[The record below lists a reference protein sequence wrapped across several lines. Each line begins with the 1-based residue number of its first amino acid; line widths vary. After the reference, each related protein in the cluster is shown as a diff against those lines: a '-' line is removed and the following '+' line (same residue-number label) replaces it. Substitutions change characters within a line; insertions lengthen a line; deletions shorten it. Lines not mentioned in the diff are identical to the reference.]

1 MYSNG
6 SAAVTISWLFSK
18 ITVKTVD
25 PPLLVYTSCIII
37 KWLSDRSFQP
47 RYSLAVP
54 QIDHDGSE
62 YNLRLPGCSRSDKNQ
77 EPHVFCVVGNRDKT
91 LFVAVTSSI
100 FYVYLAHPQ
109 LLLCSFRRS
118 EEDVRKK
125 GEYRKVYWR
134 HDSSAICFTTS
145 KNCLLL
151 YRLDISSDKQSF
163 NFTEPREEHLRRTS
177 QELFIHE
184 KRPKTA
190 AYLSVVARLDSPATC
205 IVPFRD
211 DLFVCLQ
218 DGWLHR
224 ISWGGVVDKNFSF
237 HLFDV
242 PFAVDQ
248 LQSKTEYVQE
258 SGTHVVDMAYAPLI
272 GGFCIVLSNGTA
284 ALLTSH
290 SSRFLPKELLGIW
303 AAQLT
308 DAVCTAANHKYRL
321 VVCGCRNGDIAAFH
335 LDDINGSLAHTFRVS
350 LQVKN
355 GPELLNRMGQVQ
367 HVECYAQGTA
377 LAAVWSPL
385 LYDSGYASN
394 SNTVPIVAIF
404 SSFGAQLWCSL
415 ESPSD
420 RNIYVASSCHWI
432 DWGPEGF
439 SLWLATDT
447 GLCVLP
453 IAHSVNSSG
462 VESTDRIIF
471 LSSNHI
477 YLSAAKEREQN
488 VNAPHS
494 IWHVLSPPNNYLS
507 FNWPIRLVE
516 MDDHGQWLVVAGARG
531 FIHYNLM
538 ARKWRMFGNESQERD
553 MLVTGGMT
561 IWGGYVVIACYDID
575 RSKEE
580 LRFYPLE
587 NQLNNQFCMRHS
599 INSRI
604 LLLSRRQNKLIT
616 FDVDS
621 CIFIFTLFLEK
632 NSKNEQP
639 VIRIDRCAEIRV
651 QDIVPHAACVLSV
664 EPASLNHDSQIKFC
678 DGVDTVFINV
688 CGRLIMLNPVKHD
701 NIGSDS
707 SDDDGA
713 SFQLS
718 RPMLIASYVEKIWH
732 DAADEVDNMFYHKP
746 HLTHALW
753 LNCGAKGMKVWMPL
767 FTARQTSDTNYNSCH
782 SFISKRIMLPFELG
796 IAPLV
801 ICSRDCLAVG
811 VESCPTYSDEK
822 ESMRHLP
829 IYNLHRKSEVFLHHL
844 LRQLL
849 KRNLGVYALEIAAT
863 CNQLPYFGH
872 VLELLLHNVLEEEAT
887 SSEPIPDP
895 LLPRVVAFIQEF
907 PNYLQTIAH
916 CARKTELAL
925 WPALFSVTGH
935 PRELFEKCISDGQLE
950 TAVSFLIILQNT
962 ENSSASQEHATVLL
976 EEALSKRQ
984 WLTARDIV
992 RFLRAIDP
1000 SDIDDP
1006 SRTPP
1011 CQKPHRNVVSVVS
1024 RIPTRVSTNGS
1035 EEADSFVF
1043 GSYNAPGMIKKPRS
1057 SQQDSGC
1064 TSGRKNSAGKKVLK
1078 IGSFDAPLSPG
1089 SVSGSTS
1096 TYLDDVLDQHAVH
1109 LLEDCSIQ
1117 DLGAFAAYMDFNLIS
1132 WLRIQRHSIARISD
1146 FPLAL
1151 MRLHAQFKWPYPLV
1165 SQSIVEQLTKRIEGI
1180 KISPSLDSLQSLSTT
1195 NSNASSSIEE
1205 HQQITSVASAVSNSI
1220 FINDKQDRK
1229 ELSPVCRQ
1237 SALSV
1242 VSLESRSNSCSDWEG
1257 FEKICG
1263 EVAARGSQE
1272 SELELKYMLDVMY
1285 EAGCASWTLLLCL
1298 LRRDVSF
1305 LSKHFSQK
1313 FLQSCGPD
1321 TVDELH
1327 KGLEQLQNWA
1337 SISCFGY
1344 RALIDAYTRHL
1355 LVIGSK
1361 SGEHAVTEASSVAP
1375 GYCSSSLLS
1384 TSSSHAEMNGISE
1397 LGGEVLPVIE
1407 RKISPA
1413 VGRSSISGSHKER
1426 NGIIRK
1432 INSVPS
1438 NQLSTAAAR
1447 NLIKT
1452 TFTPPREN
1460 GEIGDGYVDMDSCTV
1475 VSDAAVVGREQCN
1488 LM

>member
-1 MYSNG
+1 
-6 SAAVTISWLFSK
+6 
-18 ITVKTVD
+18 
-25 PPLLVYTSCIII
+25 
-37 KWLSDRSFQP
+37 
-47 RYSLAVP
+47 
-54 QIDHDGSE
+54 DGSE
-62 YNLRLPGCSRSDKNQ
+62 HNLRLPGCSKSDKNQ
-77 EPHVFCVVGNRDKT
+77 ELHVFCVVGNRDKT

-100 FYVYLAHPQ
+100 LYIYLAHPQ

-118 EEDVRKK
+118 EEDVKKK

-134 HDSSAICFTTS
+134 HDSSAICLTTS

-151 YRLDISSDKQSF
+151 YRLEISSDKQSF
-163 NFTEPREEHLRRTS
+163 NLTEPREEHLRRTS

-184 KRPKTA
+184 KRPKVA
-190 AYLSVVARLDSPATC
+190 AYLSVVARLESPATC

-224 ISWGGVVDKNFSF
+224 ISWEGVVDKTSSF
-237 HLFDV
+237 HLLDV
-242 PFAVDQ
+242 PFSVDQ
-248 LQSKTEYVQE
+248 LQSKTEHVQE
-258 SGTHVVDMAYAPLI
+258 LGVHVVDMAYAPLI

-284 ALLTSH
+284 ALLTSP

-303 AAQLT
+303 AVQLN
-308 DAVCTAANHKYRL
+308 DAVCAAANHKYRL
-321 VVCGCRNGDIAAFH
+321 VVYGCKNGDIAAFH
-335 LDDINGSLAHTFRVS
+335 LDDANGSLTHTFRVS

-355 GPELLNRMGQVQ
+355 GPELLNRVNRVR

-385 LYDSGYASN
+385 LCDAGNAN
-394 SNTVPIVAIF
+394 SSSTVPIVAIF

-415 ESPSD
+415 ESSST
-420 RNIYVASSCHWI
+420 RTLCVANSCQWV

-439 SLWLATDT
+439 SLWLATDA
-447 GLCVLP
+447 GLHILP
-453 IAHSVNSSG
+453 IAHSANSSG
-462 VESTDRIIF
+462 VESTDKIIF
-471 LSSNHI
+471 LSSSHI
-477 YLSAAKEREQN
+477 YLSAAKEREQS
-488 VNAPHS
+488 VNAPQS
-494 IWHVLSPPNNYLS
+494 IWHVLSVPNNYLS

-538 ARKWRMFGNESQERD
+538 TRKWRMFGNESQERD

-561 IWGGYVVIACYDID
+561 VWGGYVVIACYDID

-587 NQLNNQFCMRHS
+587 NQLNNQFCIRHPV
-599 INSRI
+599 NSRI
-604 LLLSRRQNKLIT
+604 LLLSRRRNKLIT

-621 CIFIFTLFLEK
+621 CIFIFALFLEK
-632 NSKNEQP
+632 NPKNEQL

-664 EPASLNHDSQIKFC
+664 EPASLNYESH
-678 DGVDTVFINV
+678 TVFMNV
-688 CGRLIMLNPVKHD
+688 CGRLIMFNPVKPD
-701 NIGSDS
+701 SIAGDS
-707 SDDDGA
+707 SDDDGT

-718 RPMLIASYVEKIWH
+718 RPMLIASYVEQIWH
-732 DAADEVDNMFYHKP
+732 DATDETDNIFDHKP

-753 LNCGAKGMKVWMPL
+753 LNCGAEGMKVWLPL
-767 FTARQTSDTNYNSCH
+767 FTARETSDTKYSSCH

-811 VESCPTYSDEK
+811 VESYPTYSDEK
-822 ESMRHLP
+822 ELTRHLP

-863 CNQLPYFGH
+863 CNRLPYFGH

-925 WPALFSVTGH
+925 WPALFTVTGH

-950 TAVSFLIILQNT
+950 TAVSFLIILQNM
-962 ENSSASQEHATVLL
+962 ESSSASQEHATVLL

-1006 SRTPP
+1006 PRTPP
-1011 CQKPHRNVVSVVS
+1011 YQKPHRNVGNVVS
-1024 RIPTRVSTNGS
+1024 RIPTCMSTDDS
-1035 EEADSFVF
+1035 EETDSFVF
-1043 GSYNAPGMIKKPRS
+1043 GSYTGPGMIKRPRP

-1064 TSGRKNSAGKKVLK
+1064 SSPSGRKESTGKKILK
-1078 IGSFDAPLSPG
+1078 KVSFDAPISPG
-1089 SVSGSTS
+1089 SANGSMS

-1117 DLGAFAAYMDFNLIS
+1117 DLGAFAAYLDFNLVS
-1132 WLRIQRHSIARISD
+1132 WLRIQRHTIARISD

-1180 KISPSLDSLQSLSTT
+1180 KISPSTASLDSLQSLSTA
-1195 NSNASSSIEE
+1195 NSNASLSTGEK
-1205 HQQITSVASAVSNSI
+1205 QRNTSVISACSNSVCV
-1220 FINDKQDRK
+1220 DDGEGRK
-1229 ELSPVCRQ
+1229 DLPALYSQSMLSTV
-1237 SALSV
+1237 SA
-1242 VSLESRSNSCSDWEG
+1242 ESHSNSCSDWEG

-1263 EVAARGSQE
+1263 EIAARGSQE
-1272 SELELKYMLDVMY
+1272 SELELKYMLDIMY
-1285 EAGCASWTLLLCL
+1285 EAGCVSWTLLLCL

-1305 LSKHFSQK
+1305 LSKHFSHK
-1313 FLQSCGPD
+1313 FVQSCGPD
-1321 TVDELH
+1321 IVNELH
-1327 KGLEQLQNWA
+1327 TGLEQLQNWA
-1337 SISCFGY
+1337 SINCFGY
-1344 RALIDAYTRHL
+1344 RALIDAYKRHL
-1355 LVIGSK
+1355 LVIGDR
-1361 SGEHAVTEASSVAP
+1361 SGERVVTKASSVAP
-1375 GYCSSSLLS
+1375 GYCSNSLVS
-1384 TSSSHAEMNGISE
+1384 TISSHVGMNGISVLE
-1397 LGGEVLPVIE
+1397 GEIVPVT
-1407 RKISPA
+1407 KQKLSPTL
-1413 VGRSSISGSHKER
+1413 VCSSISDVHAER
-1426 NGIIRK
+1426 NGIVRK
-1432 INSVPS
+1432 VVSMPIQ
-1438 NQLSTAAAR
+1438 QLPTAAAM
-1447 NLIKT
+1447 NLVKT

-1460 GEIGDGYVDMDSCTV
+1460 GEIGDSYVDTDNCSV
-1475 VSDAAVVGREQCN
+1475 VSDATIVGREQCN

>member
-1 MYSNG
+1 MF
-6 SAAVTISWLFSK
+6 L
-18 ITVKTVD
+18 
-25 PPLLVYTSCIII
+25 P
-37 KWLSDRSFQP
+37 
-47 RYSLAVP
+47 
-54 QIDHDGSE
+54 DGSE
-62 YNLRLPGCSRSDKNQ
+62 HNLRLPGCSRNDNQ
-77 EPHVFCVVGNRDKT
+77 DLHVFCVVGNRDKT

-118 EEDVRKK
+118 EEDVRER

-145 KNCLLL
+145 KNFLLL
-151 YRLDISSDKQSF
+151 YRLDVSSDKQSF
-163 NFTEPREEHLRRTS
+163 NLTEPREEHLRRTS

-184 KRPKTA
+184 KKPKTA
-190 AYLSVVARLDSPATC
+190 AYLSVVARLDSSATC

-248 LQSKTEYVQE
+248 LQSKTEHVQE
-258 SGTHVVDMAYAPLI
+258 LGTHVVDMAYAPLI
-272 GGFCIVLSNGTA
+272 GGFCVVLSNGTA
-284 ALLTSH
+284 ALLTSP

-303 AAQLT
+303 AVQLS

-321 VVCGCRNGDIAAFH
+321 VVYGCKNGDIAAFH
-335 LDDINGSLAHTFRVS
+335 LDDVNGSLTHTFRVS

-355 GPELLNRMGQVQ
+355 GPELLNRMGQVR

-377 LAAVWSPL
+377 LVAIWSPL
-385 LYDSGYASN
+385 LCDSGYASS

-404 SSFGAQLWCSL
+404 SSFGTQLWCSL
-415 ESPSD
+415 ESSSD
-420 RNIYVASSCHWI
+420 RSICAAGSCHWI

-447 GLCVLP
+447 GLRVLP

-471 LSSNHI
+471 LSSSHI
-477 YLSAAKEREQN
+477 YLGAAKEREQS

-494 IWHVLSPPNNYLS
+494 IWHVLSVPNNYLS

-538 ARKWRMFGNESQERD
+538 TRKWRMFGNESQEKD

-587 NQLNNQFCMRHS
+587 NQLNNQFCIRHS
-599 INSRI
+599 VNSRM
-604 LLLSRRQNKLIT
+604 LLLNRRQNKLIT

-632 NSKNEQP
+632 NSKNVQS
-639 VIRIDRCAEIRV
+639 VIQIDRCAEIRV

-688 CGRLIMLNPVKHD
+688 CGRLIMLNPVKRD
-701 NIGSDS
+701 NVGSDS

-718 RPMLIASYVEKIWH
+718 RPMLIASYVEQIWH
-732 DAADEVDNMFYHKP
+732 DAADEADYHKP

-767 FTARQTSDTNYNSCH
+767 FTVRQTNDTNYNSCH
-782 SFISKRIMLPFELG
+782 SFISKRIMLPFELD

-863 CNQLPYFGH
+863 CNRLPYFGH

-925 WPALFSVTGH
+925 WPALFAVTGH

-950 TAVSFLIILQNT
+950 NAVSFLIILQNM
-962 ENSSASQEHATVLL
+962 ESSAASQEHATVLL

-1011 CQKPHRNVVSVVS
+1011 CQKPHRNVVNVVS
-1024 RIPTRVSTNGS
+1024 RIPTRMSTNDS
-1035 EEADSFVF
+1035 EETDSFVF
-1043 GSYNAPGMIKKPRS
+1043 GSYTGPGMIKRPRP
-1057 SQQDSGC
+1057 SQQDGGC
-1064 TSGRKNSAGKKVLK
+1064 SSPSGRKDSAGKKASK
-1078 IGSFDAPLSPG
+1078 TGSFDAPLSPRN
-1089 SVSGSTS
+1089 VSASMT

-1117 DLGAFAAYMDFNLIS
+1117 DLGAFAAYFDFNLVS
-1132 WLRIQRHSIARISD
+1132 WLRIQRHSIARIND

-1165 SQSIVEQLTKRIEGI
+1165 SQSIVEQLTKKIEGI
-1180 KISPSLDSLQSLSTT
+1180 KISPSAASLASLQSLSTA
-1195 NSNASSSIEE
+1195 NSNASLNTEE
-1205 HQQITSVASAVSNSI
+1205 QHRSASVASADSNSVSI
-1220 FINDKQDRK
+1220 DDKEDRK
-1229 ELSPVCRQ
+1229 EPLSMCRQ
-1237 SALSV
+1237 SMLSMA
-1242 VSLESRSNSCSDWEG
+1242 SAESRSNSCSDWEG

-1285 EAGCASWTLLLCL
+1285 EAGYASWTLLLCL
-1298 LRRDVSF
+1298 LRRDLSF
-1305 LSKHFSQK
+1305 LSKHFSK
-1313 FLQSCGPD
+1313 SFVQSCGPD
-1321 TVDELH
+1321 TMNELH

-1337 SISCFGY
+1337 SVSCFGY
-1344 RALIDAYTRHL
+1344 RTLIDAYKRHL
-1355 LVIGSK
+1355 LVIGERSV
-1361 SGEHAVTEASSVAP
+1361 EHVVAKASSVVP
-1375 GYCSSSLLS
+1375 DYCSSRLS
-1384 TSSSHAEMNGISE
+1384 SINNSHAGMNGISE
-1397 LGGEVLPVIE
+1397 LGGEIFPIIE
-1407 RKISPA
+1407 QKISPT
-1413 VGRSSISGSHKER
+1413 SGCSFVPDGHIEP
-1426 NGIIRK
+1426 NGIIQK
-1432 INSVPS
+1432 INSVPPH
-1438 NQLSTAAAR
+1438 QLPTAAAM

-1460 GEIGDGYVDMDSCTV
+1460 GEISNGYVDIDSCSV
-1475 VSDAAVVGREQCN
+1475 VSDTTIVGREQCN

>member
-1 MYSNG
+1 MF
-6 SAAVTISWLFSK
+6 L
-18 ITVKTVD
+18 
-25 PPLLVYTSCIII
+25 P
-37 KWLSDRSFQP
+37 
-47 RYSLAVP
+47 
-54 QIDHDGSE
+54 DGSE
-62 YNLRLPGCSRSDKNQ
+62 HNLRLPGCSKSDKNQ

-91 LFVAVTSSI
+91 LFVVVTSSI
-100 FYVYLAHPQ
+100 FYIYLANPQ
-109 LLLCSFRRS
+109 LLLCLFKRS
-118 EEDVRKK
+118 DDDVKEK

-151 YRLDISSDKQSF
+151 YRLEISSDKQSF
-163 NFTEPREEHLRRTS
+163 NLTEPREEHLRRTS

-184 KRPKTA
+184 KRPTTA
-190 AYLSVVARLDSPATC
+190 AYLSVVARLNSPATC

-224 ISWGGVVDKNFSF
+224 ISWEGVVDKNFSF
-237 HLFDV
+237 HLLDV

-248 LQSKTEYVQE
+248 LQSKTEHVQE
-258 SGTHVVDMAYAPLI
+258 LSVHVTDMAYAPLI

-284 ALLTSH
+284 ALLTSP

-303 AAQLT
+303 AVQLN

-321 VVCGCRNGDIAAFH
+321 VVYGCKNGDIAAFH
-335 LDDINGSLAHTFRVS
+335 LDDTNGSLINTFRVT

-355 GPELLNRMGQVQ
+355 GPELLNRMDQVR

-377 LAAVWSPL
+377 LAAIWSPL
-385 LYDSGYASN
+385 LCDGGHASS

-415 ESPSD
+415 ESSSD
-420 RNIYVASSCHWI
+420 RSICAASCHWV

-439 SLWLATDT
+439 SLWLATDA
-447 GLCVLP
+447 GLHILP
-453 IAHSVNSSG
+453 IAHSVNSNG
-462 VESTDRIIF
+462 VESTDRIMF
-471 LSSNHI
+471 LSSSRI
-477 YLSAAKEREQN
+477 YLSAAKEREQS

-494 IWHVLSPPNNYLS
+494 IWHVLSVPNNYLS

-516 MDDHGQWLVVAGARG
+516 MDDHGQWLVAAGSRG
-531 FIHYNLM
+531 FLHYNLIT
-538 ARKWRMFGNESQERD
+538 RKWRMFGNESQERD

-561 IWGGYVVIACYDID
+561 IWEGYVVVACYDID

-587 NQLNNQFCMRHS
+587 NQLNNQFCIRHA
-599 INSRI
+599 IRSRM

-632 NSKNEQP
+632 NVKNEQSL
-639 VIRIDRCAEIRV
+639 IRLERCAEIRV

-664 EPASLNHDSQIKFC
+664 EPASLNHESEIKFC

-688 CGRLIMLNPVKHD
+688 CGRLIMLNPVKRD
-701 NIGSDS
+701 SIASDS
-707 SDDDGA
+707 SDDDGS

-718 RPMLIASYVEKIWH
+718 RPMLIASYVEQIWY
-732 DAADEVDNMFYHKP
+732 DAADEVDNIFYLKP

-767 FTARQTSDTNYNSCH
+767 FAARQTSDTKYDSCH

-811 VESCPTYSDEK
+811 VESCPTYSDQK
-822 ESMRHLP
+822 ESMKHLP

-925 WPALFSVTGH
+925 WPALFTVTGH

-950 TAVSFLIILQNT
+950 TAVSFLIILQNM
-962 ENSSASQEHATVLL
+962 ESSSASQEHATVLL

-992 RFLRAIDP
+992 RFLRAIDL
-1000 SDIDDP
+1000 SDVDDP
-1006 SRTPP
+1006 LRTPP
-1011 CQKPHRNVVSVVS
+1011 CQKSHRNVGNVVS
-1024 RIPTRVSTNGS
+1024 RIPTCMSTDDS
-1035 EEADSFVF
+1035 DETDSFVF
-1043 GSYNAPGMIKKPRS
+1043 GSYTGPGMIKRS
-1057 SQQDSGC
+1057 RPSQQDGACISP
-1064 TSGRKNSAGKKVLK
+1064 SGRKDSSGKKVSK
-1078 IGSFDAPLSPG
+1078 IGSFDVSLSPINVNG
-1089 SVSGSTS
+1089 SMS

-1117 DLGAFAAYMDFNLIS
+1117 DLGAFAAYLDFNLVS
-1132 WLRIQRHSIARISD
+1132 WLRVQRHSRARITD

-1165 SQSIVEQLTKRIEGI
+1165 SQSIVEQLTKQIEGI
-1180 KISPSLDSLQSLSTT
+1180 KISSSTTSLDSLQSLSTA
-1195 NSNASSSIEE
+1195 NSNASLNMEE
-1205 HQQITSVASAVSNSI
+1205 QQRTTSVVSVDLNSV
-1220 FINDKQDRK
+1220 FVDDKEDRK
-1229 ELSPVCRQ
+1229 EPPPVHRQ
-1237 SALSV
+1237 STLST
-1242 VSLESRSNSCSDWEG
+1242 VSAESCSNSCSDWEG

-1313 FLQSCGPD
+1313 FVQNCSPD
-1321 TVDELH
+1321 TMNELH

-1337 SISCFGY
+1337 SINCFGY
-1344 RALIDAYTRHL
+1344 RTLIDAYKRHL
-1355 LVIGSK
+1355 TAIGDR
-1361 SGEHAVTEASSVAP
+1361 SGDHVVTKVSSVAS
-1375 GYCSSSLLS
+1375 GYCSSNLLS
-1384 TSSSHAEMNGISE
+1384 TISSQVEINGNS
-1397 LGGEVLPVIE
+1397 VLLATE
-1407 RKISPA
+1407 QKISPTSIC
-1413 VGRSSISGSHKER
+1413 SSTSDDHTISER

-1432 INSVPS
+1432 INSMPTQ
-1438 NQLSTAAAR
+1438 QLSTTAAM
-1447 NLIKT
+1447 NLVKT

-1460 GEIGDGYVDMDSCTV
+1460 GEIGDGYVDIDNCSV
-1475 VSDAAVVGREQCN
+1475 VSDTAVVGHEQCN

>member
-1 MYSNG
+1 LINSR
-6 SAAVTISWLFSK
+6 K
-18 ITVKTVD
+18 
-25 PPLLVYTSCIII
+25 SC
-37 KWLSDRSFQP
+37 
-47 RYSLAVP
+47 A
-54 QIDHDGSE
+54 
-62 YNLRLPGCSRSDKNQ
+62 
-77 EPHVFCVVGNRDKT
+77 
-91 LFVAVTSSI
+91 
-100 FYVYLAHPQ
+100 
-109 LLLCSFRRS
+109 
-118 EEDVRKK
+118 
-125 GEYRKVYWR
+125 
-134 HDSSAICFTTS
+134 
-145 KNCLLL
+145 
-151 YRLDISSDKQSF
+151 
-163 NFTEPREEHLRRTS
+163 
-177 QELFIHE
+177 
-184 KRPKTA
+184 
-190 AYLSVVARLDSPATC
+190 
-205 IVPFRD
+205 
-211 DLFVCLQ
+211 
-218 DGWLHR
+218 
-224 ISWGGVVDKNFSF
+224 
-237 HLFDV
+237 
-242 PFAVDQ
+242 
-248 LQSKTEYVQE
+248 
-258 SGTHVVDMAYAPLI
+258 
-272 GGFCIVLSNGTA
+272 
-284 ALLTSH
+284 
-290 SSRFLPKELLGIW
+290 
-303 AAQLT
+303 
-308 DAVCTAANHKYRL
+308 
-321 VVCGCRNGDIAAFH
+321 
-335 LDDINGSLAHTFRVS
+335 
-350 LQVKN
+350 
-355 GPELLNRMGQVQ
+355 
-367 HVECYAQGTA
+367 
-377 LAAVWSPL
+377 
-385 LYDSGYASN
+385 
-394 SNTVPIVAIF
+394 
-404 SSFGAQLWCSL
+404 
-415 ESPSD
+415 
-420 RNIYVASSCHWI
+420 ASSGHWI

-439 SLWLATDT
+439 SLWLATDA
-447 GLCVLP
+447 GLRILP

-471 LSSNHI
+471 LSSSHI
-477 YLSAAKEREQN
+477 YLSAAKEREQS

-494 IWHVLSPPNNYLS
+494 IWHVLSVPNNYLS

-516 MDDHGQWLVVAGARG
+516 MDDQGQWLVVAGARG

-538 ARKWRMFGNESQERD
+538 TRKWRMFGNESQVKWESIRVIIGEIQERD

-561 IWGGYVVIACYDID
+561 IWGGYVAIACYDID

-587 NQLNNQFCMRHS
+587 NQLNNQFCIRHS
-599 INSRI
+599 VNARM

-621 CIFIFTLFLEK
+621 CIFIFTLFLDK
-632 NSKNEQP
+632 NPKNEQP
-639 VIRIDRCAEIRV
+639 MIRIERCAEIRV

-664 EPASLNHDSQIKFC
+664 QPASLNHDSQIKFC
-678 DGVDTVFINV
+678 NGVDTVFINV
-688 CGRLIMLNPVKHD
+688 CGRLIMLNPVKRD
-701 NIGSDS
+701 SIGSDS

-718 RPMLIASYVEKIWH
+718 RPMLIASYVEQIWH
-732 DAADEVDNMFYHKP
+732 DVVDEADNIFYKKP

-767 FTARQTSDTNYNSCH
+767 FTARQISDTNYNSCH

-801 ICSRDCLAVG
+801 ICNRDCLAVG

-829 IYNLHRKSEVFLHHL
+829 IYNLHRKSEANSARKVFLHHL

-863 CNQLPYFGH
+863 CNRLPYFGH

-950 TAVSFLIILQNT
+950 TAVSFLIILQNM
-962 ENSSASQEHATVLL
+962 ESSSASQEHATVLL

-1006 SRTPP
+1006 LRTSP
-1011 CQKPHRNVVSVVS
+1011 CQKPHRNVVNVVS
-1024 RIPTRVSTNGS
+1024 RIPTCMSRNDS
-1035 EEADSFVF
+1035 EETDSFVF
-1043 GSYNAPGMIKKPRS
+1043 GSYTAPGMIKRPRMSQPDGRCS
-1057 SQQDSGC
+1057 SP
-1064 TSGRKNSAGKKVLK
+1064 SGRRDSAGKKAVK
-1078 IGSFDAPLSPG
+1078 TGSFDASSSPG
-1089 SVSGSTS
+1089 STSGSMS

-1117 DLGAFAAYMDFNLIS
+1117 DLGAFAAYLDFNLVS

-1180 KISPSLDSLQSLSTT
+1180 KISPSTASLDSLQTLSTA
-1195 NSNASSSIEE
+1195 NSNASLSTDE
-1205 HQQITSVASAVSNSI
+1205 QQQSASVFSADSNSI
-1220 FINDKQDRK
+1220 SIDDKEDRK
-1229 ELSPVCRQ
+1229 EPSPMCRQ
-1237 SALSV
+1237 SALSM
-1242 VSLESRSNSCSDWEG
+1242 VSAESRSNSCSDWEG

-1263 EVAARGSQE
+1263 EIAARGSQE

-1285 EAGCASWTLLLCL
+1285 ESGCASWTLLLCL
-1298 LRRDVSF
+1298 LRRDLSF

-1313 FLQSCGPD
+1313 FVQSCGPD
-1321 TVDELH
+1321 TVNELH

-1337 SISCFGY
+1337 SINCFGY
-1344 RALIDAYTRHL
+1344 RTLIDAYKRHL
-1355 LVIGSK
+1355 LAIGERNR
-1361 SGEHAVTEASSVAP
+1361 EHVAIKASSVAP
-1375 GYCSSSLLS
+1375 GYCSNSLLS
-1384 TSSSHAEMNGISE
+1384 SSTSHVEMNGISQLE
-1397 LGGEVLPVIE
+1397 GEILPATE
-1407 RKISPA
+1407 QKISLTLDENIA
-1413 VGRSSISGSHKER
+1413 EIQSHSRCSSVPGDHTEQ

-1432 INSVPS
+1432 VNSMPS
-1438 NQLSTAAAR
+1438 HQLSTAAAM
-1447 NLIKT
+1447 NLVKT

-1460 GEIGDGYVDMDSCTV
+1460 GEIGDGYVDVDSCSV
-1475 VSDAAVVGREQCN
+1475 VSDVAAVGREQCN